1 MNIGVLILSME
12 ACASS
17 GLIGG
22 GGGGEVGRAVGRSPI
37 AERLPSAMH
46 DTRRVVELAKVLP
59 KRGKRVVTQRRDIYT
74 HTRREKREEKKRAA
88 AHVQHTKRRSRAGP
102 SLKDDRS
109 LELDNFAEVATV
121 CLRRNYSIG

>member
-22 GGGGEVGRAVGRSPI
+22 GGGGEVGRAVSRSPI

-59 KRGKRVVTQRRDIYT
+59 KRGKRVVTQRRDIHT
-74 HTRREKREEKKRAA
+74 HTEGKARGKEACGGTRAA
-88 AHVQHTKRRSRAGP
+88 HEAAISRRAKFEG
-102 SLKDDRS
+102 
-109 LELDNFAEVATV
+109 
-121 CLRRNYSIG
+121 